1 MSHFI
6 AIALIVKT
14 RGIHGEVSA
23 EILTDFPERFAS
35 TARVRVSLP
44 GVQHH
49 EVIESARFHKGRVLL
64 KFRGRERPEQVQELV
79 GGEVQIPLEERKPL
93 PEGAFYESDL
103 LGLKVEQKGRN
114 LGIVVELFRTGSEGV
129 NLVIRTGN
137 DEELMIPLARAFIR
151 DVDLNRGVIQ
161 VDLPPGLASST
172 RIDN

>member
-1 MSHFI
+1 LSQFI

-23 EILTDFPERFAS
+23 EILTDFPERFSS
-35 TARVRVSLP
+35 TAGVRVTLP
-44 GVQHH
+44 GVQQN

-64 KFRGRERPEQVQELV
+64 KFRGRERPEQVQELI
-79 GGEVQIPLEERKPL
+79 GGEVQIPLEERMPL

-103 LGLKVEQKGRN
+103 LGLNVEQKGSN

-129 NLVIRTGN
+129 NLVIRDGN
-137 DEELMIPLARAFIR
+137 DEELMVPLARAFIR

-161 VDLPPGLASST
+161 VDLPPGL
-172 RIDN
+172 